1 MRKFNREIKDLNE
14 ITELIDGCDTLRVGF
29 NNEGCPYIVPLS
41 FGYEVI
47 DGAFVFYVHGAKVG
61 KRHEL
66 AAKAELVC
74 VEADVCN
81 GFMTLP
87 SGDQTAD
94 YRSFIGKGII
104 ETITGDEAVHAL
116 TALCRHCGFDTM
128 HCTQAV
134 VNATCVEKITVKEF
148 TAKQRFK

>member
-1 MRKFNREIKDLNE
+1 MRKFDREIKDLNE

-29 NNEGCPYIVPLS
+29 NDEGCPYIVPLS

-47 DGAFVFYVHGAKVG
+47 DGAFVFYVHGAKAG
-61 KRHEL
+61 RRHEL
-66 AAKAELVC
+66 AAKSELVC
-74 VEADVCN
+74 VEADVCK
-81 GFMTLP
+81 GFVTLP

-94 YRSFIGKGII
+94 YRSFIGKGTI

-134 VNATCVEKITVKEF
+134 VNATCVEKITGKDF
-148 TAKQRFK
+148 TSKQRFK